1 MIQNFCEDGKIS
13 QYLSDGA
20 KDLIKR
26 LLTLDAK
33 VRPTATQILTHT
45 WIKNGH
51 QLPEV
56 NLAAMGTMNS
66 NQMSKAVGS
75 SISIINSSRSNGKA
89 PGLQL
94 QTPKSSGKKLPKTN
108 PNRNQYRSMLTNYFR
123 TLQSTNEERKIPWRL
138 EPLDKSLPPSLE
150 NTHVTK
156 NFDSLF

>member
-1 MIQNFCEDGKIS
+1 MITYSTDCRIAIIQNYCKDGKIS

-94 QTPKSSGKKLPKTN
+94 QTPKSSGKKQTKPKIYKKTD
-108 PNRNQYRSMLTNYFR
+108 P
-123 TLQSTNEERKIPWRL
+123 K
-138 EPLDKSLPPSLE
+138 LPPQ
-150 NTHVTK
+150 
-156 NFDSLF
+156 F

>member
-1 MIQNFCEDGKIS
+1 M
-13 QYLSDGA
+13 
-20 KDLIKR
+20 IKR

-94 QTPKSSGKKLPKTN
+94 QTPKSSGKQEAKHKTYKKTD
-108 PNRNQYRSMLTNYFR
+108 PYLVLITYHLVLGLFNRRMKKGKFPGALNL
-123 TLQSTNEERKIPWRL
+123 
-138 EPLDKSLPPSLE
+138 
-150 NTHVTK
+150 
-156 NFDSLF
+156 

>member
-1 MIQNFCEDGKIS
+1 M
-13 QYLSDGA
+13 
-20 KDLIKR
+20 IKR

-94 QTPKSSGKKLPKTN
+94 QTPKSSGKQQPKPKT
-108 PNRNQYRSMLTNYFR
+108 YKKRSIPSKYYLPPCFR

-138 EPLDKSLPPSLE
+138 EPLESLDSLPSKTSLE
-150 NTHVTK
+150 NTHVT
-156 NFDSLF
+156 

>member
-1 MIQNFCEDGKIS
+1 M
-13 QYLSDGA
+13 
-20 KDLIKR
+20 IKR

-94 QTPKSSGKKLPKTN
+94 QTPKSSGKQKPKTDKKTDPYLVN
-108 PNRNQYRSMLTNYFR
+108 ITYHLVLGLFNRRMKKGKFPGALNL
-123 TLQSTNEERKIPWRL
+123 
-138 EPLDKSLPPSLE
+138 
-150 NTHVTK
+150 
-156 NFDSLF
+156 

>member
-1 MIQNFCEDGKIS
+1 M
-13 QYLSDGA
+13 
-20 KDLIKR
+20 IKR

-33 VRPTATQILTHT
+33 IRPTATQILTHT

-108 PNRNQYRSMLTNYFR
+108 LNRTQNRSTFLPIIFTNYFR

>member
-1 MIQNFCEDGKIS
+1 M
-13 QYLSDGA
+13 
-20 KDLIKR
+20 IKR

-94 QTPKSSGKKLPKTN
+94 QTPKSSGKKLPKTDRCL
-108 PNRNQYRSMLTNYFR
+108 PIILGLFNRRMKKGKFPGALNL
-123 TLQSTNEERKIPWRL
+123 
-138 EPLDKSLPPSLE
+138 
-150 NTHVTK
+150 
-156 NFDSLF
+156 